1 MCNMVSVGLCEFQRI
16 HENSRKGSLFSMF
29 RTIGLCVSKHE
40 DFILF
45 FRRMGCWIWWSE
57 FVFLVIW
64 SELTVQCVGNRCLF
78 TGKVN
83 LAHYLWTLLLELDQ
97 LNYMRQIGTAKR
109 LDKKQHLCQHFS
121 CPQCSR
127 VHGMTEHHVWDSFN
141 NGTALRAL
149 SLGGL
154 LWVKSPE
161 RIPLLLLFL
170 CIGFF
175 SLFFVDSLL

>member
-1 MCNMVSVGLCEFQRI
+1 MCNMVLVGLCEFQRI

-109 LDKKQHLCQHFS
+109 LDK
-121 CPQCSR
+121 
-127 VHGMTEHHVWDSFN
+127 
-141 NGTALRAL
+141 TAAL
-149 SLGGL
+149 MPTL
-154 LWVKSPE
+154 LMSAMQQSAWHDRTP
-161 RIPLLLLFL
+161 RMGQFQ
-170 CIGFF
+170 
-175 SLFFVDSLL
+175 